1 MVSEQEVMADTSV
14 RMQKSVDAFAG
25 ELLTIRT
32 GRASPALVENLMVE
46 YYGTPT
52 PLNQLA
58 SISVPEARMLV
69 IQPWD
74 KQSIG
79 DVEKSILKSE
89 LGLTPNNDGESIRIN
104 IPTLT
109 EERRRELVRLVG
121 RKVED
126 SHVAIR
132 NIRRDGIELL
142 RDMEKE
148 KELSKDESRRAQQ
161 KLQELTDAFI
171 QRIDEQGAGKEA
183 EVMEV

>member
-1 MVSEQEVMADTSV
+1 MVSEQKVMTDTNT
-14 RMQKSVDAFAG
+14 RMQKSLDSFSG

-32 GRASPALVENLMVE
+32 GRANPALVDNLMVD

-52 PLNQLA
+52 SLNQLA

-69 IQPWD
+69 IHPWD

-79 DVEKSILKSE
+79 DVEKALLKSD
-89 LGLTPNNDGESIRIN
+89 LGLTPNNDGESIRIA

-109 EERRRELVRLVG
+109 EERRRELVRLVS

-132 NIRRDGIELL
+132 NIRRDSLELI
-142 RDMEKE
+142 RGMEKN
-148 KELSKDESRRAQQ
+148 KGLSKDELRRAQQ
-161 KLQELTDAFI
+161 KLQELTDSFV
-171 QRIDEQGAGKEA
+171 QRIDEQGAEKGA